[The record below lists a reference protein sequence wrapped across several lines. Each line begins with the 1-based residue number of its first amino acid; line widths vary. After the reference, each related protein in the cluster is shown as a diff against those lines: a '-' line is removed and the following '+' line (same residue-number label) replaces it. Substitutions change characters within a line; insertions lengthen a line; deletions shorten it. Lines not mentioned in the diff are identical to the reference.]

1 MARPSPSSGL
11 LSFLQHER
19 QFTSFFCFFFYTHL
33 LEHYLLLF
41 NDRVLQCSE
50 PLFLQPF
57 ICVLLFLHFCFHCF
71 PRRICKPKSAA
82 CAIIKLIWFHSDDS
96 SGETESSKG
105 RKPLVFRVIH
115 RLRVP
120 PPPPL
125 LPRAGVLINAPTS
138 WDPWRHGEGDMFLSP
153 EHTNTGEIHA
163 DRLFVHA
170 NTESNPWQ
178 EGTEEHWKEEWR
190 GNVCFWGFNTSMR
203 RFQKLKICL

>member
-19 QFTSFFCFFFYTHL
+19 QFMYFFCFFFYTHL

-57 ICVLLFLHFCFHCF
+57 ICVFIISPFLFPLF

-120 PPPPL
+120 PL
-125 LPRAGVLINAPTS
+125 LPRAGVLINVPTS
-138 WDPWRHGEGDMFLSP
+138 WDPWRHGRERETCFSPQNTQTQEKFMLTDSLSMQIGRVI
-153 EHTNTGEIHA
+153 HDKRGQDNTG
-163 DRLFVHA
+163 V
-170 NTESNPWQ
+170 
-178 EGTEEHWKEEWR
+178 EERR